1 MSAVLATVLRQR
13 EAQCPV
19 IRSISREL
27 LTCLVMQPIMNLASP
42 GYVVEYFVLYFF
54 CDNSILGRWIIAI
67 SISTLCKDQSIHDL
81 KYCVFFQKVS
91 FFFSLLFVEIIFR
104 AYLVKQVESGKEQY
118 RGQNDDDFSNS
129 AMALS
134 MNTFYCPPSHIY
146 FISSMC
152 KVILFCSGFV
162 LMKLQI

>member
-1 MSAVLATVLRQR
+1 MLYLFLLRIMSSVLSHECFFCQVLQRLMSAVLATVLRQR

-67 SISTLCKDQSIHDL
+67 STLCKD
-81 KYCVFFQKVS
+81 
-91 FFFSLLFVEIIFR
+91 
-104 AYLVKQVESGKEQY
+104 
-118 RGQNDDDFSNS
+118 
-129 AMALS
+129 
-134 MNTFYCPPSHIY
+134 
-146 FISSMC
+146 
-152 KVILFCSGFV
+152 
-162 LMKLQI
+162 